1 MSGFLASVDNL
12 DDAITVNQLGADI
25 IDLKDPKQGA
35 LGGLNCK
42 LISEVVDQLWESA
55 VISATVGDLEAD
67 VSLIL
72 DRIQAVADTG
82 VDYVKVG
89 MFSQEHIDKCLP
101 TFEHHAR
108 RGINIIA
115 VCFADVEFD
124 IERTIQIAKKA
135 QLKGIMID
143 TAGKSAGSLLLHRE
157 LDALQQFTDSARSAG
172 LLTGLAGS
180 LRETDITTLL
190 PLAADYI
197 GFRTALCKGLT
208 RTAGISVES
217 VRRVRQLIPVSETSL
232 RPNIAL

>member
-12 DDAITVNQLGADI
+12 EDAIKVNQLGADI

-42 LISEVVDQLWESA
+42 LITEVVDQLWESA
-55 VISATVGDLEAD
+55 VVSATVGDLDAD

-89 MFSQEHIDKCLP
+89 MFSQEHIDRCLP

-115 VCFADVEFD
+115 VCFADVDFN
-124 IERTIQIAKKA
+124 IEETIQIAKKA

-143 TAGKSAGSLLLHRE
+143 TAGKASGSLLLHKE
-157 LDALQQFTDSARSAG
+157 LNVLQQFTNTARSAG

-180 LRETDITTLL
+180 LRETDIATLL
-190 PLAADYI
+190 PLGADYI
-197 GFRTALCKGLT
+197 GFRTALCKDLS

-217 VRRVRQLIPVSETSL
+217 VRRVRELIPATETNL
-232 RPNIAL
+232 RPSAAL

>member
-157 LDALQQFTDSARSAG
+157 LDVLQQFTDSARSAG

-180 LRETDITTLL
+180 LR
-190 PLAADYI
+190 
-197 GFRTALCKGLT
+197 
-208 RTAGISVES
+208 
-217 VRRVRQLIPVSETSL
+217 
-232 RPNIAL
+232 

>member
-12 DDAITVNQLGADI
+12 DYAITVNQLGADI

-157 LDALQQFTDSARSAG
+157 LDVLQQFTDSARSAG

>member
-12 DDAITVNQLGADI
+12 DYAITVNQLGADI
-25 IDLKDPKQGA
+25 IYLKDPKQGA

-89 MFSQEHIDKCLP
+89 MFSQEHIDKCLQ

-157 LDALQQFTDSARSAG
+157 LDVLQQFTDSARSAG

>member
-157 LDALQQFTDSARSAG
+157 LDVLQQFTDSARSEG